1 MTLSSQLPIPAD
13 ILNGDPVPEDLKT
26 NPEVAK
32 TFSLPEWRTRHTP
45 PQSRPAL
52 DATISHLI
60 KNVGVRQV
68 HAIGYCFGARAV
80 MDLVL
85 EHEKEAGFLKTAAF
99 AHPSQLRIPDDFDA
113 YLNKAQEDKVPLLF
127 LTCERDMQ
135 YPQETQKKV
144 DDLLNPLNGEE
155 GARQEVRYK
164 RVYYPDND
172 HGFAVRGD
180 ISQPQIKKAKEDAF
194 KQALDWFKT
203 K

>member
-1 MTLSSQLPIPAD
+1 
-13 ILNGDPVPEDLKT
+13 
-26 NPEVAK
+26 
-32 TFSLPEWRTRHTP
+32 
-45 PQSRPAL
+45 
-52 DATISHLI
+52 
-60 KNVGVRQV
+60 
-68 HAIGYCFGARAV
+68 